1 MDKYKAGQGAEI
13 TPSATVEK
21 MPRVQVDHLPEST
34 RESTKEKGNAGGRRN
49 ASVSDDQKRASTDSV
64 GDDLFW
70 PGPWGKDSMLVLQ
83 QVVRRFEAT
92 IHKGGALLVKG
103 QKRKETGGSTTR
115 REKPRTKEK
124 KKGCRVRTHELFSNP
139 DSSKVARAIN
149 SFILSLIVI
158 SSVSFVLETVPIMNE
173 GVGQI
178 VFESIEYFC
187 IVIFTFEYVIRICTT
202 SSVRTFITSVSNA
215 IDLIAIVPFYVELGL
230 LLGSGQL
237 PFQIRSEA
245 ASSSGLASTRII
257 RVLRLA
263 RVFRVLKLGKAF
275 GKIQLVGKA
284 LRDSSDVMGMLV
296 FLFAISIILCSSLIY
311 FVEKGELDPDGF
323 YYRDD
328 GSKSLFTS
336 IPEAMWWS
344 IVTMMSVGYG
354 DMVPVTTIGKLIGCL
369 LSFLSMGVLALPIS
383 IIGAN
388 FQQLY
393 SSEQR
398 KRRAEQQKENI
409 TSSFQKFR
417 DNLAHHSSLMQDVL
431 LLAKM
436 KHSILM
442 EYKKNLVSLLSYIE
456 MGGKRGI
463 NQKVVSKAKFLLKE
477 AEFGATELES
487 IFQLSDL
494 IATDEFQ
501 ASLQQCGTEYKK
513 LSQVEEEVHLLNAD
527 IERFESI
534 ISDLEA
540 TTTAPRRGGSSLKKI
555 IVAAKRASISLAALK
570 ERRKGRHAQIA
581 PEPQAESH
589 EGGGGKG
596 EG

>member
-1 MDKYKAGQGAEI
+1 VRRPRGLQDTKILVDSSAKRGEDGEVEVNMDKYKAGQGAEI

-263 RVFRVLKLGKAF
+263 RVFRVLKLGKVC
-275 GKIQLVGKA
+275 IPPLTPSRTDT
-284 LRDSSDVMGMLV
+284 LRKRLLLPR
-296 FLFAISIILCSSLIY
+296 FLCCAI
-311 FVEKGELDPDGF
+311 FP
-323 YYRDD
+323 
-328 GSKSLFTS
+328 
-336 IPEAMWWS
+336 
-344 IVTMMSVGYG
+344 
-354 DMVPVTTIGKLIGCL
+354 
-369 LSFLSMGVLALPIS
+369 LSCCAARLALL
-383 IIGAN
+383 
-388 FQQLY
+388 LY
-393 SSEQR
+393 SGVWKDSASW
-398 KRRAEQQKENI
+398 K
-409 TSSFQKFR
+409 
-417 DNLAHHSSLMQDVL
+417 
-431 LLAKM
+431 
-436 KHSILM
+436 
-442 EYKKNLVSLLSYIE
+442 
-456 MGGKRGI
+456 
-463 NQKVVSKAKFLLKE
+463 
-477 AEFGATELES
+477 GA
-487 IFQLSDL
+487 
-494 IATDEFQ
+494 A
-501 ASLQQCGTEYKK
+501 
-513 LSQVEEEVHLLNAD
+513 
-527 IERFESI
+527 
-534 ISDLEA
+534 
-540 TTTAPRRGGSSLKKI
+540 
-555 IVAAKRASISLAALK
+555 
-570 ERRKGRHAQIA
+570 
-581 PEPQAESH
+581 
-589 EGGGGKG
+589 
-596 EG
+596 